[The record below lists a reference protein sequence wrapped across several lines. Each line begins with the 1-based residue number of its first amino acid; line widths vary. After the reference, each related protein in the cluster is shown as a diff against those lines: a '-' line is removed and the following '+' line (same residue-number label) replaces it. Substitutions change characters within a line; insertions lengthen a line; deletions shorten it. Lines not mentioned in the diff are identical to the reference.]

1 MQDQPQK
8 GRYVRRGL
16 DTLKYGLVPSRA
28 MTGHVSADRVSKV
41 AGGIDLLTAQEL
53 VHVEFCSDCLD
64 AIAELIRERITQEG
78 KERSS

>member
-1 MQDQPQK
+1 
-8 GRYVRRGL
+8 
-16 DTLKYGLVPSRA
+16 